1 FGSGRRLCAG
11 IHLAE
16 YELFIIISRILYCF
30 HIENASPTG
39 EDGKP
44 IPIDL
49 SKSTSGLTVWP
60 IDYNIRFIP
69 RGDWVERL
77 LNSC

>member
-1 FGSGRRLCAG
+1 
-11 IHLAE
+11 
-16 YELFIIISRILYCF
+16 LFIILSRILFCS
-30 HIENASPTG
+30 HIVNASPTG

-49 SKSTSGLTVWP
+49 SNFEFGLTVWP
-60 IDYNIRFIP
+60 NDYNVRFIP

-77 LNSC
+77 LNE

>member
-1 FGSGRRLCAG
+1 MQSKLQKIFSYQ
-11 IHLAE
+11 AE
-16 YELFIIISRILYCF
+16 YELFNVLSRILYCF

-49 SKSTSGLTVWP
+49 SNFTFELTVWLN
-60 IDYNIRFIP
+60 DYNVRFIP

-77 LNSC
+77 LNE